1 MEPLF
6 VTSVPYLAS
15 LSGEEAVAVAETP
28 AGSNSFAGF
37 LIAAGL
43 AARAN
48 AVGKL
53 KYLRHLGT

>member
-1 MEPLF
+1 M
-6 VTSVPYLAS
+6 TSLPYLAS
-15 LSGEEAVAVAETP
+15 LSGEVVAAADTP
-28 AGSNSFAGF
+28 AGSKSLAGF

-53 KYLRHLGT
+53 KYLRHFGT